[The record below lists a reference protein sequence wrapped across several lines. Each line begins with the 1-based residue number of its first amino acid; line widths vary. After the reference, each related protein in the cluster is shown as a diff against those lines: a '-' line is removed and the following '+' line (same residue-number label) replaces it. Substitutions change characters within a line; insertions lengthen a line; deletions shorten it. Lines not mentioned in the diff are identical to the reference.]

1 MAVYD
6 QLPVF
11 KQTYDL
17 LLTILNLSAHFSRDM
32 RYTLGQDIK
41 REIIEVQ
48 KLIYQANANHEK
60 DEFISKA
67 RVLMVGIK
75 LEIRILFDTKQISM
89 KQYAGCCEMAE
100 SISKQLASWQQYQK
114 KNKNDKPK

>member
-1 MAVYD
+1 MAIYD

-17 LLTILNLSAHFSRDM
+17 LLTVINLSVHFSRDM

-60 DEFISKA
+60 EQYISRA
-67 RVLMVGIK
+67 RVVMVGIK
-75 LEIRILFDTKQISM
+75 LELRILYDTKQISM
-89 KQYAGCCEMAE
+89 KQYAGCAEMAE
-100 SISKQLASWQQYQK
+100 GISKQLASWQTYQK
-114 KNKNDKPK
+114 KNKSDKL